1 MQAWP
6 WGRTM
11 GAEAGAAAC
20 GGSINRIMS
29 RSEGRRFEGRSASLG
44 VGHAQEQAQAHENTH
59 GCMRLEQKQQREHGW
74 RASKSERKVMR
85 ADLMLI
91 MRFIKLPLV
100 PLVRFLLMTTS
111 DVFLILEN

>member
-1 MQAWP
+1 MGQDF
-6 WGRTM
+6 
-11 GAEAGAAAC
+11 GAEAGASSC

-29 RSEGRRFEGRSASLG
+29 RSEGRRLERRSASLG
-44 VGHAQEQAQAHENTH
+44 MGHAQEQAQAHEKTH
-59 GCMRLEQKQQREHGW
+59 GGMRLEQKQQREHGW

-91 MRFIKLPLV
+91 MRFIKPPLA